1 MAFTSGEAS
10 GYQDLLVKLVNFA
23 TSNGW
28 VVLST
33 QTASRVF
40 LKGTGLAGL
49 DEIYVGI
56 NTYETN
62 APVGQNWEMAG
73 FIAKKSN
80 DNFTQPGRSNTYCA
94 VTSAFWTGTI
104 PYWIS
109 ANPRRIILAAKI
121 SSGYYSFVH
130 LGFLNPP
137 ATPAQYPY
145 PLFIGGSNTEYN
157 QNYSNTKR
165 NSFWKGDSYSGD
177 RVFSPG
183 LVYMPE
189 GAVWGCLN
197 HSYIFVD
204 FSSPALLVYSI
215 YQGLSGAVST
225 GIDGS
230 YLLEPIWIKDRHRN
244 ALLGEIDGLFR
255 VTGYGEN
262 TAENII
268 TVDGVNYIVF
278 PNVYRTDYAN
288 LCALRMN

>member
-28 VVLST
+28 VVLGT
-33 QTASRVF
+33 QTASMVF

-62 APVGQNWEMAG
+62 APVGQNWELFG
-73 FIAKKSN
+73 SIAKNSN
-80 DNFTQPGRSNTYCA
+80 DDFTQPGRSNTYGN

-145 PLFIGGSNTEYN
+145 PLLIGGSNTYYH
-157 QNYSNTKR
+157 QNYSNTNR
-165 NSFWKGDSYSGD
+165 NSFWKGESYTQNRSE
-177 RVFSPG
+177 SSG

-189 GAVWGCLN
+189 GGVWGCLN
-197 HSYIFVD
+197 HAYTVEQFD
-204 FSSPALLVYSI
+204 SPTLRVYSL
-215 YQGLSGAVST
+215 YQGLSGYIST

-230 YLLEPIWIKDRHRN
+230 YLLEPIWIKDYHRN
-244 ALLGEIDGLFR
+244 SLLGEIDGIFR